1 MVSMSLFQL
10 VYERA
15 GDTLVFSFP
24 WPWSRLEAMA
34 SMLLLTGEAWTLLKF
49 LWIGAT
55 AWGKFSLNLETFHL
69 GATHHPV
76 PLGTDFDFVH

>member
-1 MVSMSLFQL
+1 MVSVSLFQL

-15 GDTLVFSFP
+15 GDILLFSFP

-69 GATHHPV
+69 GAHTSPSA
-76 PLGTDFDFVH
+76 LGHRF